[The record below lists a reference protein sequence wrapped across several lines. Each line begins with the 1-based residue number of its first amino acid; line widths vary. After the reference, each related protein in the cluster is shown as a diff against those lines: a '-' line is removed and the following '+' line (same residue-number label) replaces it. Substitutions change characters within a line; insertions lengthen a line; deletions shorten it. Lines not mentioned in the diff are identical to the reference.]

1 MMTADSIRSASRFLK
16 FSLIAS
22 PLVAGLLFFAVI
34 ESLKTAI
41 LEGIDEGKLTLFSGE
56 MLATTD
62 PAILGMAAAFSGF
75 MAVMLLLLL
84 WIALFL
90 VVLGIYFVWR
100 DG

>member
-1 MMTADSIRSASRFLK
+1 MTTANSIRNASRFLK

-34 ESLKTAI
+34 RSLKTAI
-41 LEGIDEGKLTLFSGE
+41 LQGIDEGTLTLFSDE

-62 PAILGMAAAFSGF
+62 PAILGMATAFSGF

-84 WIALFL
+84 WIVALL
-90 VVLGIYFVWR
+90 
-100 DG
+100 